1 MAPQLRV
8 MAITSRGPK
17 INSYAHI
24 CKSSSREPKTL
35 SDLLGHIQ
43 ARAHKHTQQPKWLL
57 PQAAG
62 TYVSHAI
69 SRESTKLVQ
78 KVPLKASVYVEA

>member
-43 ARAHKHTQQPKWLL
+43 ARAHKHTCRQISIHINVKDEEENEGGEAATTGHSEGL
-57 PQAAG
+57 PELK
-62 TYVSHAI
+62 TNVS
-69 SRESTKLVQ
+69 S
-78 KVPLKASVYVEA
+78 

>member
-43 ARAHKHTQQPKWLL
+43 ARAHKHTCRHVHTSTH
-57 PQAAG
+57 AG
-62 TYVSHAI
+62 KSAYT
-69 SRESTKLVQ
+69 
-78 KVPLKASVYVEA
+78 